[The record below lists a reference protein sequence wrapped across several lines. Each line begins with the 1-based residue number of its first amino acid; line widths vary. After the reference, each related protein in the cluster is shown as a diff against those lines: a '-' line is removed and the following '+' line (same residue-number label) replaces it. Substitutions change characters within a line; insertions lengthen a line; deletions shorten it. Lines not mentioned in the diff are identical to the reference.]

1 VISYITDDFSE
12 LFGKLPK
19 EIQNYARKSFKKWKE
34 NPYHPSLQF
43 KQIHPTEPI
52 WSARISLKWRVLG
65 LREEEK
71 IYWFW
76 IGSHNDYDNLLNQF

>member
-1 VISYITDDFSE
+1 LISFITDDFIE

-19 EIQNYARKSFKKWKE
+19 EIQNKARKSYKKWKE
-34 NPYHPSLQF
+34 NPFHPSIQF
-43 KQIHPTEPI
+43 KRIHTDEPI

-65 LREEEK
+65 LLEEDK

-76 IGSHNDYDNLLNQF
+76 IGSHNDYDNLINQF